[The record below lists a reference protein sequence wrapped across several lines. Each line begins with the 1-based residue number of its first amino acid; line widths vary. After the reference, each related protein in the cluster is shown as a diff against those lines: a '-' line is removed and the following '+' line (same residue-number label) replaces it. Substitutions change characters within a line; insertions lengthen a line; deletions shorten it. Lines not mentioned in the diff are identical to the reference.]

1 MIATIS
7 SRISLAQ
14 IVIATDLSDASSNAT
29 NYAKVFAKRYA
40 SHVVLV
46 HACQPYNPLAI
57 PERGGTA
64 SYSQQK
70 AEEQM
75 EMRGA
80 ELRSEGFSAV
90 SICAY
95 GPVESEILSLA
106 KVHHA
111 DLVVLG
117 TQGRQGL
124 ARLLFGSKAEAVAR
138 RSDCPVLAVGP
149 AAAARA
155 RSARVPKQIL
165 CATSLNVHSAKVA
178 AYGYQLAED
187 NGAAFTLFHVEDPS
201 HSASPKT
208 WRAFE
213 DAFQRALTNGHPL
226 PPPIQKLFS
235 SDNPAKGI
243 VQAAAE
249 RQADLIVLGAKHAA
263 FGITHFHQGVL
274 PQVLTT
280 SPCPVLAI
288 PSH

>member
-1 MIATIS
+1 MTATIS

-14 IVIATDLSDASSNAT
+14 IVIATDLSDASTNAMY
-29 NYAKVFAKRYA
+29 YAKAFAKRYA
-40 SHVVLV
+40 AHIILV
-46 HACQPYNPLAI
+46 HVCQPYNPLAI
-57 PERGGTA
+57 PESGWTG

-75 EMRGA
+75 EMLGA

-90 SICAY
+90 STCAY

-106 KVHHA
+106 QVHHA

-117 TQGRQGL
+117 TQGRQGF

-138 RSDCPVLAVGP
+138 RSYCPVLAVGP
-149 AAAARA
+149 SAAPRA
-155 RSARVPKQIL
+155 RSARLPKQIL
-165 CATSLNVHSAKVA
+165 CATSLDVHSAEVA

-187 NGAAFTLFHVEDPS
+187 NGAAFTLFYVEDPS
-201 HSASPKT
+201 RSPSLET

-213 DAFQRALTNGHPL
+213 DAFERALPNGHPL
-226 PPPIQKLFS
+226 PAPIQKLFS
-235 SDNPAKGI
+235 SGNPAKGI

-249 RQADLIVLGAKHAA
+249 RQVDLIVLGAKHAA
-263 FGITHFHQGVL
+263 LGTTHFRQGVL
-274 PQVLTT
+274 PRVLATA
-280 SPCPVLAI
+280 PCPVLAI